1 MFMVRLNIQTML
13 RDRGDQLKY
22 ALVSALARA
31 AKVVRGL
38 RIGLT
43 VGEREAVAEAAVDQL
58 RKAPADPWKLAEP
71 IPARFRRHVQLG
83 GADYPP
89 LVRAEAGSGITVMG
103 TNVAY
108 AAPPQLCHLY
118 ERDILGG

>member
-1 MFMVRLNIQTML
+1 ML

-58 RKAPADPWKLAEP
+58 RKAPADPGNSPNQFRAISASCPTWGRRLSP
-71 IPARFRRHVQLG
+71 I
-83 GADYPP
+83 GASRSRIRNNGDGHECR
-89 LVRAEAGSGITVMG
+89 VCG
-103 TNVAY
+103 T
-108 AAPPQLCHLY
+108 PKLCHLY

>member
-1 MFMVRLNIQTML
+1 ML

-71 IPARFRRHVQLG
+71 IPRDFGVMSNLG
-83 GADYPP
+83 
-89 LVRAEAGSGITVMG
+89 
-103 TNVAY
+103 
-108 AAPPQLCHLY
+108 APTIPHWCEPKPDQ
-118 ERDILGG
+118 E